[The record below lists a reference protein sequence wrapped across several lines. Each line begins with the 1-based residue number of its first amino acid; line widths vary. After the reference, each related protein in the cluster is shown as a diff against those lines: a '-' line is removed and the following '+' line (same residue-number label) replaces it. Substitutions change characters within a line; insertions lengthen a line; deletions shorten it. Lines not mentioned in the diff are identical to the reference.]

1 MKSRQWLIHHHRLY
15 PGYVWDREREEIK
28 FVAEN
33 ILNQYKIIPTRM
45 CSPVEGQAIRSFG
58 TDHHNS
64 QYISIQ
70 FFVHGG
76 GLSHQKGDPRERYSR
91 SLDKCCWLGG
101 IWNVNLNREY
111 MGGGGVGRT
120 LQIHH

>member
-58 TDHHNS
+58 TDSITIHNIYPS
-64 QYISIQ
+64 SFLSMAVDCLTRRAIHAKDTA
-70 FFVHGG
+70 VH
-76 GLSHQKGDPRERYSR
+76 LINAAS
-91 SLDKCCWLGG
+91 
-101 IWNVNLNREY
+101 
-111 MGGGGVGRT
+111 
-120 LQIHH
+120 